1 MEQEAKNSRISELI
15 NHGIA
20 LDLEEIAIWK
30 KINIRNSKFALLNVH
45 SASESLSA
53 LIKIKTK
60 LTDRV

>member
-1 MEQEAKNSRISELI
+1 MKNRHFKSFFCNQTKVEQ
-15 NHGIA
+15 
-20 LDLEEIAIWK
+20 